1 MPALYHNQMSSASVP
16 EGYRLMLYEN
26 LDKTGGVCTFYGDAG
41 NLGTTGCDDM
51 AVAVSLEVDPEYA
64 SKKAA
69 EEQARA
75 QAAVNEGGFAP
86 DLERNQAAARAE
98 EAATKRRNAIAGLGP
113 CPVELLST
121 DGPYPNRL
129 CLTLGQD
136 RAGLSGSWNDD
147 IERIKINS
155 PYLKVVG
162 YEHADY
168 QGNRIEL
175 MCGDWELIGDPENE
189 ISSIRVEYV
198 SLGDEVNCPST
209 PQERRRWGYGG

>member
-1 MPALYHNQMSSASVP
+1 MATSLCSMRGQVERARRVAMLAGMQASDTVCDN
-16 EGYRLMLYEN
+16 MA
-26 LDKTGGVCTFYGDAG
+26 TGMEIQRDVGRAHAQ
-41 NLGTTGCDDM
+41 L
-51 AVAVSLEVDPEYA
+51 L
-64 SKKAA
+64 AA
-69 EEQARA
+69 QQQQGQNA
-75 QAAVNEGGFAP
+75 QADQAAINEGGFAP

-98 EAATKRRNAIAGLGP
+98 EAATKRRNAIAGLGA

-136 RAGLSGSWNDD
+136 RASLVGSWNDD

-162 YEHADY
+162 YEHANY

-198 SLGDEVNCPST
+198 SLGDEIYCPPT
-209 PQERRRWGYGG
+209 PQERHRWGYGG